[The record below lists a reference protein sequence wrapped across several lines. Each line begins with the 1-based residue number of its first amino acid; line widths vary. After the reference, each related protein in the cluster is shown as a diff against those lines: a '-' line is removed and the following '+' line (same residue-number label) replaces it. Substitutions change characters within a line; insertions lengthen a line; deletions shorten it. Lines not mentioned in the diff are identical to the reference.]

1 MVFLQKRPKR
11 VDVECLAARAERVS
25 FRVAK
30 GERDKRE
37 EETKSRRINQ
47 EQEIKTENLKK
58 WNKERTGWRSENNI
72 NKRKKREEKAMG

>member
-11 VDVECLAARAERVS
+11 VDIECLAARAERVS
-25 FRVAK
+25 FRMAK

-47 EQEIKTENLKK
+47 EQEIKNENLKK
-58 WNKERTGWRSENNI
+58 WNKERAG
-72 NKRKKREEKAMG
+72 